1 MKRVN
6 NLYAKIYDM
15 DNLILADQKAR
26 KGKKLSIGVR
36 IHDKNRDENLVR
48 LQELLKNKMYKTS
61 TYDIYEA
68 ECNGKIRTIYRLPY
82 YPDRICHHA
91 IMNIMEPIWTSIFT
105 DDTYS
110 CIKGKGIHA
119 AVKKIRQDLKD
130 RESTKYCLKCDIR
143 KYYPSIDHV
152 TLKIILRKK
161 IKDKDLLWLLDE
173 IVDSAPGV
181 PIGNYLS
188 QFFANLY
195 LAYFDHWI
203 KEELKIKYYY
213 RYCDDIVI
221 LHSDKISL
229 HLIKEQIIFYL
240 QNNLLL
246 QVKGNYQIFP
256 VESRGIDFLG
266 YVFYHTHTKLRK
278 SIKKRFAKKA
288 KDCVGISDQSFYA
301 AYKGWIDHCNGR
313 NLMKKLSA

>member
-91 IMNIMEPIWTSIFT
+91 IMNVMEPIWTSLFT
-105 DDTYS
+105 RDTYS
-110 CIKGKGIHA
+110 CIKGRGIHG
-119 AVKKIRQDLKD
+119 AVRKLKQDMKD
-130 RESTKYCLKCDIR
+130 VGGTRYCLKCDIK
-143 KYYPSIDHV
+143 KYYPSIDHG
-152 TLKIILRKK
+152 TLKSILRKK
-161 IKDKDLLWLLDE
+161 IKDEDLLWLLDE
-173 IVDSAPGV
+173 IIDSATGV

-195 LAYFDHWI
+195 LAYFDHWV
-203 KEELKIKYYY
+203 KEELNIQYYY

-221 LHSDKISL
+221 LHHDKNFL
-229 HLIKEQIIFYL
+229 HDLKNRITSYL
-240 QNNLLL
+240 ESELNL
-246 QVKGNYQIFP
+246 QVKENHQVFP
-256 VESRGIDFLG
+256 VASRGVDFLG
-266 YVFYHTHTKLRK
+266 YVFFHTHIMLRK